1 MSASPAVLP
10 VPLSE
15 EKSAAVTRLVEDL
28 DSERLWW
35 LSGYFAGL
43 AGVARASQPARPIR
57 PATPSAG
64 GSEAAPLTIV
74 YGSQTGNAR
83 RIAEALAQQATAA
96 GVAARL
102 MRADAYPVREL
113 RHERLLYLVVS
124 TQGDGEPSDDS
135 RGLFDFLE
143 SRRAPRL
150 DSLRYAVLGLGDS
163 SYPQFCAAARRL
175 DERLAEL
182 GAQRLLDRGEAD
194 VDIASVATPWSHDA
208 IDAVQRVSHASPA
221 PSGTVVSLR
230 TALPASGTRERPYA
244 AEIVANLPLTAGSDK
259 DVRHIELA
267 LGESGLHYEPGDALG
282 LWPVNPAPLVD
293 AILDAL
299 RLDGAAPVTI
309 AGETLALR
317 AWLSDRRELTRL
329 ARPFL
334 QAHAARA
341 RNAELDA
348 ILDAADATAFG
359 RWVRDRQ
366 VVDVLRRYPATWTAQ
381 SLVEALHP
389 LAPRLY
395 SIASSQKQ
403 VGDEA
408 HLTVAH
414 VRSMAADG
422 AWRWGA
428 ASHRLATGEPGARAN
443 VYIERNDRFRLPRD
457 HARDVVMIGPGTG
470 VAPFRAFLQERE
482 AIGAAGRNW
491 LVFGNPHLRSDFLY
505 QVEWLRAL
513 EIGRLHRLDVAFSRD
528 QDEKIYV
535 QQRLREQGHRLYDWL
550 EQGAHVYVCGAIAM
564 AKDVHAALVDAIAEH
579 GGRSPDAAAEYVDAL
594 QRDGRYARDAY

>member
-1 MSASPAVLP
+1 MSASPALLP

-15 EKSAAVTRLVEDL
+15 EKSAAVARLVEDL

-43 AGVARASQPARPIR
+43 ARVARASQPVRPIR
-57 PATPSAG
+57 PATSTG
-64 GSEAAPLTIV
+64 GSEATPLTIV

-83 RIAEALAQQATAA
+83 RLAEALAEQAAAA

-102 MRADAYPVREL
+102 MRADGYPVREIK
-113 RHERLLYLVVS
+113 HERLLYLILS
-124 TQGDGEPSDDS
+124 TQGDGEPSDDA

-143 SRRAPRL
+143 SRRVQKL

-194 VDIASVATPWSHDA
+194 VDIASVATPWLQRA
-208 IDAVQRVSHASPA
+208 IDAVQRVAHASPA

-230 TALPASGTRERPYA
+230 NALASSGSRERPYA
-244 AEIVANLPLTAGSDK
+244 AEIVANLPLTFGGDK

-267 LGESGLHYEPGDALG
+267 LEETGLSYEPGDALG
-282 LWPVNPAPLVD
+282 LWPVNPAPVVD
-293 AILDAL
+293 ATLDAL
-299 RLDGAAPVTI
+299 GLDAAAPVTI
-309 AGETLALR
+309 AGDTLALR
-317 AWLSDRRELTRL
+317 TWLSERRELTRL

-341 RNAELDA
+341 RSAELDA
-348 ILDAADATAFG
+348 ILDAADAKTFG
-359 RWVRDRQ
+359 QWMRDHQ
-366 VVDVLRRYPATWTAQ
+366 VVDVLRRYPATWSAQ

-414 VRSMAADG
+414 VRSMTAG
-422 AWRWGA
+422 GWHWGA
-428 ASHRLATGEPGARAN
+428 ASHQLATGEPGARAN
-443 VYIERNDRFRLPRD
+443 VYVERNDRFRLPLD

-482 AIGAAGRNW
+482 AIGATGRNW
-491 LVFGNPHLRSDFLY
+491 LVFGNPRLRNDFLY

-513 EIGRLHRLDVAFSRD
+513 ETGRLHRLDLAFSRD
-528 QDEKIYV
+528 QDEKLYV
-535 QQRLREQGHRLYDWL
+535 QQRLREHGRRLYDWL
-550 EQGAHVYVCGAIAM
+550 EQGAYVYVCGAIAM
-564 AKDVHAALVDAIAEH
+564 AKDVHAALVEIIAEH

>member
-15 EKSAAVTRLVEDL
+15 EKSAAVARLVEDL

-43 AGVARASQPARPIR
+43 AGVARASQPVRPIR
-57 PATPSAG
+57 PATSSAG
-64 GSEAAPLTIV
+64 ASEAAPLTIV

-83 RIAEALAQQATAA
+83 RIAEALAQQAAVA

-194 VDIASVATPWSHDA
+194 VDIASVATPWSHEA
-208 IDAVQRVSHASPA
+208 IDVAQRVSHASPA
-221 PSGTVVSLR
+221 PSGTVVPLR
-230 TALPASGTRERPYA
+230 TALASSGTRERPYA
-244 AEIVANLPLTAGSDK
+244 AEIVANLPLTVGSDK

-299 RLDGAAPVTI
+299 RLDAAAPVTI

-348 ILDAADATAFG
+348 ILDAADAKAFG
-359 RWVRDRQ
+359 QWVRDRQ
-366 VVDVLRRYPATWTAQ
+366 VVDVLHRYPATWPAQ

-395 SIASSQKQ
+395 SIASSQKK

-414 VRSMAADG
+414 VRSMTADG
-422 AWRWGA
+422 TWRWGA

-443 VYIERNDRFRLPRD
+443 VYIERNDRFRLPLD

-491 LVFGNPHLRSDFLY
+491 LVFGNPRLRNDFLY
-505 QVEWLRAL
+505 QVEWLHAR
-513 EIGRLHRLDVAFSRD
+513 ETGRLHRLDLAFSRD
-528 QDEKIYV
+528 QDEKLYV
-535 QQRLREQGHRLYDWL
+535 QQRLREHGRRLYDWL
-550 EQGAHVYVCGAIAM
+550 EQGAYVYVCGAIAM
-564 AKDVHAALVDAIAEH
+564 AKDVHAALVEIIAEH